1 MNFACEKKSWARLR
15 KNHILESDLGCCNNE
30 RSQHAV
36 ASRAGTTGLP
46 CSMVEMLI
54 KWLSLSRLE
63 TRTKESNVYA
73 SIRVANPECA
83 MKVIGENPDLVEGG
97 IIGRP

>member
-1 MNFACEKKSWARLR
+1 
-15 KNHILESDLGCCNNE
+15 
-30 RSQHAV
+30 
-36 ASRAGTTGLP
+36 
-46 CSMVEMLI
+46 MVEMLI

-83 MKVIGENPDLVEGG
+83 MKVIGENPDISLRGASSADHDSLMKGLSVSIDVGT
-97 IIGRP
+97 RKMVNYA